1 MNKKQI
7 KELINDGF
15 NRLYPLTHWT
25 WRDHRSDMLD
35 YELKLQRKFRA
46 EAPSSIK
53 WDHTNQT
60 VAKYFVLYAIKQA
73 LASDNFRPRDILHCS
88 KTYLTALA
96 LKDHDE
102 KKLREM
108 VIDFDWDA
116 FDSIEYS
123 YADLSFKSTEEAA

>member
-35 YELKLQRKFRA
+35 HELKLQKKFRA

-73 LASDNFRPRDILHCS
+73 FASDNFRPRDILHCS
-88 KTYLTALA
+88 KTYITGITTRKNSERWSLTL
-96 LKDHDE
+96 
-102 KKLREM
+102 
-108 VIDFDWDA
+108 IGTP
-116 FDSIEYS
+116 ST
-123 YADLSFKSTEEAA
+123 LSSTVTRIFLSNH